1 MYECNSVF
9 KMSSTHRLHLYNL
22 KMHRKS
28 SSRHYYINIAI
39 RSLHEGLVGKLM
51 SVYVDL
57 TWRRNLTE
65 KEQQKHFLHL
75 ALIKKTSWPTDEL
88 QTRARSAFSGEWLET
103 WQLTDSWSLI
113 QPPAHW
119 GERMREQAY
128 VLKMGIY
135 CHGFTEKFSLFSNG
149 IYFLAFRT
157 WIWHKQVIFVFH
169 NIKVSKVQTPIY
181 R

>member
-88 QTRARSAFSGEWLET
+88 QTRARSAFSGEWLSGDMT
-103 WQLTDSWSLI
+103 AYRQLITDTAPCPLRRENEGAGLRVEDGNLLSWLY
-113 QPPAHW
+113 
-119 GERMREQAY
+119 RE
-128 VLKMGIY
+128 
-135 CHGFTEKFSLFSNG
+135 
-149 IYFLAFRT
+149 
-157 WIWHKQVIFVFH
+157 
-169 NIKVSKVQTPIY
+169 VQSV
-181 R
+181 